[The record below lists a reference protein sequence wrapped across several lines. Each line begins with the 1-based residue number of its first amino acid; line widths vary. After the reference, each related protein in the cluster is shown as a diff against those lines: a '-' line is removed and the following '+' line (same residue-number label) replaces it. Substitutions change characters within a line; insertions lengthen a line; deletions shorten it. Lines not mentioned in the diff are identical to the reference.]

1 MMTKIR
7 KAVVTAAGW
16 GTRFLP
22 ATKAQPKEML
32 PLLDKPMIQYAVE
45 EAVASGIEQVIIV
58 TALGKRAIE
67 DHFDR
72 SFELEHALELRGD
85 EQLLREIR
93 GISELVNICYI
104 RQKEQLGLG
113 HAVLITEELIG
124 DEPFAVLLPD
134 NFFEAQVP
142 VISQMLQVYDRY
154 QSSVI
159 AVQRVARDE
168 IKKHGIIEPRQ
179 IEDRVFE
186 VLSLVE
192 KPEPD
197 EAPSNLGVIGRYIL
211 RPEIFAAL
219 KLTPRGRKG
228 EIELTDGL
236 ALLLGQ
242 QPVYAYEFEGTR
254 YDVGTPFD
262 LLKAAV
268 AVALRRADIGDEFRD
283 YLASLKW
290 DSL

>member
-45 EAVASGIEQVIIV
+45 EAVASGIGQVIIV

-72 SFELEHALELRGD
+72 SFELEHALELKGD
-85 EQLLREIR
+85 ERLLREIR

-104 RQKEQLGLG
+104 RQKGQLGLG
-113 HAVLITEELIG
+113 HAVLITEDLIG

-134 NFFEAQVP
+134 NVFEAQVP

-159 AVQRVARDE
+159 AVQRLARDE
-168 IKKHGIIEPRQ
+168 MKKHGIIEPRQ

-219 KLTPRGRKG
+219 KLTPPGRRG

-268 AVALRRADIGDEFRD
+268 AIALRRADIRDEFRD

-290 DSL
+290 DDF

>member
-72 SFELEHALELRGD
+72 SFELEHTLELRGD

-93 GISELVNICYI
+93 GISELVNTCYI
-104 RQKEQLGLG
+104 RQREQLGLG

-134 NFFEAQVP
+134 NVCEAQVP

-168 IKKHGIIEPRQ
+168 IRKHGIIEPRQ

-219 KLTPRGRKG
+219 KLTPRGRKE

-236 ALLLGQ
+236 AMLLGQ

-268 AVALRRADIGDEFRD
+268 AIALRRADIGDEFRD

-290 DSL
+290 DSF

>member
-1 MMTKIR
+1 MMAKIR
-7 KAVVTAAGW
+7 KAVVTAAGL

-45 EAVASGIEQVIIV
+45 EAVACGIKQVIIV
-58 TALGKRAIE
+58 TSLGKRAIE
-67 DHFDR
+67 NHFDR
-72 SFELEHALELRGD
+72 SFELEHALELKGD

-93 GISELVNICYI
+93 SISELADICYI
-104 RQKEQLGLG
+104 RQKAPLGLG
-113 HAVLITEELIG
+113 HAVLITENLIG

-134 NFFEAQVP
+134 NVFEAQVP
-142 VISQMLQVYDRY
+142 IISQMLQVYDRY

-168 IKKHGIIEPRQ
+168 IKKHGSIEPRQ

-197 EAPSNLGVIGRYIL
+197 EAPSNLGVVGRYIL
-211 RPEIFAAL
+211 TPQIFPAL
-219 KLTPRGRKG
+219 KLTAPGRRG

-236 ALLLGQ
+236 ALLLRQ
-242 QPVYAYEFEGTR
+242 QPLYAYEFEGTR

-262 LLKAAV
+262 LLKASV
-268 AVALRRADIGDEFRD
+268 ALALRRADIGNEFRD
-283 YLASLKW
+283 YLASLTS
-290 DSL
+290 DDF

>member
-1 MMTKIR
+1 MMAKIR
-7 KAVVTAAGW
+7 KAVVTAAGL

-45 EAVASGIEQVIIV
+45 EAVACGIEQVIIV

-67 DHFDR
+67 NHFDR
-72 SFELEHALELRGD
+72 SFELEHALELKGD

-93 GISELVNICYI
+93 SISELADICYI
-104 RQKEQLGLG
+104 RQKEPLGLG
-113 HAVLITEELIG
+113 HAVLITENLIG

-134 NFFEAQVP
+134 NVFEARVP

-168 IKKHGIIEPRQ
+168 IKKHGSIKPRQ

-211 RPEIFAAL
+211 TPQIFPAL
-219 KLTPRGRKG
+219 KLTAPGRRG

-236 ALLLGQ
+236 ALLLRQ
-242 QPVYAYEFEGTR
+242 QPIYAYEFEGTR
-254 YDVGTPFD
+254 YDVGTSFD
-262 LLKAAV
+262 LLKASV
-268 AVALRRADIGDEFRD
+268 ALALRRADIGNEFRD
-283 YLASLKW
+283 YLARLES
-290 DSL
+290 DDF

>member
-1 MMTKIR
+1 MMAKIR

-22 ATKAQPKEML
+22 ATKAQPKEMM

-45 EAVASGIEQVIIV
+45 EAVACGIEQVIIV

-93 GISELVNICYI
+93 CISELVNICYI

-134 NFFEAQVP
+134 NVFEAQVP

-168 IKKHGIIEPRQ
+168 IKKHGNIEPRQ

-211 RPEIFAAL
+211 RPEIFPAL
-219 KLTPRGRKG
+219 KLTPPGRRG

-236 ALLLGQ
+236 ALLLRQ
-242 QPVYAYEFEGTR
+242 QPIYAYEFEGTR

-268 AVALRRADIGDEFRD
+268 ALALRRADIGDEFRR
-283 YLASLKW
+283 YLASLF
-290 DSL
+290 

>member
-113 HAVLITEELIG
+113 HAVLIAEELIG

-134 NFFEAQVP
+134 NVCEAQVP

-242 QPVYAYEFEGTR
+242 QPVYAYELEGTR

-268 AVALRRADIGDEFRD
+268 AIALRRADIGDEFRD

-290 DSL
+290 DDF

>member
-1 MMTKIR
+1 MMAKIR
-7 KAVVTAAGW
+7 KAVITAAGL

-22 ATKAQPKEML
+22 VTKAQPKEML

-45 EAVASGIEQVIIV
+45 EAVASGIGQVIIV

-72 SFELEHALELRGD
+72 SFELEHALELKGD
-85 EQLLREIR
+85 ERLLREIR

-104 RQKEQLGLG
+104 RQKGQLGLG
-113 HAVLITEELIG
+113 HAVLITEDLIG

-134 NFFEAQVP
+134 NVFEAQVP

-159 AVQRVARDE
+159 AVQRLARDE
-168 IKKHGIIEPRQ
+168 MKKHGIIEPRQ

-219 KLTPRGRKG
+219 KLTPPGRRG

-268 AVALRRADIGDEFRD
+268 AIALRRADIRDEFRD

-290 DSL
+290 DDF

>member
-1 MMTKIR
+1 MMAKIA
-7 KAVVTAAGW
+7 KSVITAAGL

-32 PLLDKPMIQYAVE
+32 PVLDKPMIQYVVE

-58 TALGKRAIE
+58 TARGKRAIK

-72 SFELEHALELRGD
+72 CFKLEHALELKGD
-85 EQLLREIR
+85 KELSRQIR
-93 GISELVNICYI
+93 CISELADICYI
-104 RQKEQLGLG
+104 QQKEQLGLG
-113 HAVLITEELIG
+113 HAVLITENLIG

-134 NFFEAQVP
+134 NIIEAQVP
-142 VISQMLQVYDRY
+142 VISQMLRVYDRY
-154 QSSVI
+154 QCSVI
-159 AVQRVARDE
+159 AVERVAREE
-168 IKKHGIIEPRQ
+168 INKHGIIEARQ
-179 IEDRVFE
+179 IENRVFE

-197 EAPSNLGVIGRYIL
+197 EAPSNLGTIGRYIL
-211 RPEIFAAL
+211 TPQIFPAL
-219 KLTPRGRKG
+219 KLTPPGKRG

-236 ALLLGQ
+236 RLLLRQ

-254 YDVGTPFD
+254 YDVGTPFG

-268 AVALRRADIGDEFRD
+268 AIALRRSDIGAEFRD
-283 YLASLKW
+283 YLASLRLD
-290 DSL
+290 DS

>member
-85 EQLLREIR
+85 ERLLREIR

-113 HAVLITEELIG
+113 HAVLIAEELIG

-134 NFFEAQVP
+134 NVFEAQVP

-219 KLTPRGRKG
+219 KLTPPGRKG

-268 AVALRRADIGDEFRD
+268 AIALRRADIGDEFRD

-290 DSL
+290 DDF